1 MRQGKFYFTVEFGCK
16 VDFMRYVKCPGIDKP
31 WSVITLGCWQIA
43 PNEGWGDICPPPT
56 ADAVVNTALE
66 QGITAFD
73 TAEGYGDGES
83 ERRLGKA
90 LGAKSDDVI
99 IISKIWPDAELTL
112 ESYKEKLD
120 GTLRALNRDY
130 VDVYLIHW
138 PGSYFNSEKKSA
150 RLCEIMFSLKA
161 SGKARLVGLSNFD
174 GEDLDLL
181 GKGLSTFAI
190 NQVPYSL
197 LDRRYEGKAL
207 SLCIKSGIKYMAYS
221 PTALGL
227 LARAIQTTDLKYPAR
242 RNHPFFQEP
251 LFSLGKKVFQKVKE
265 VAEEVNAKPIHV
277 ALAWVLSRENLL
289 TAIVGSRNPAQL
301 PEIAQGGDLQ
311 LSQHHLD
318 ILTKASNAFKI
329 PI

>member
-1 MRQGKFYFTVEFGCK
+1 
-16 VDFMRYVKCPGIDKP
+16 MRYVKCKGIDKP

-43 PNEGWGDICPPPT
+43 PNEGWGDICPPQA
-56 ADAVVNTALE
+56 ADAVVKAALD

-90 LGAKSDDVI
+90 LGSKKDEVI

-130 VDVYLIHW
+130 VDLYLIHW
-138 PGSYFNSEKKSA
+138 PGSYFDTEKKSA
-150 RLCEIMFSLKA
+150 RLCEIMSSLKA

-174 GEDLDLL
+174 SEDLALL
-181 GKGLSTFAI
+181 GKGISSFAV

-197 LDRRYEGKAL
+197 LDRRYEGKTL

-227 LARAIQTTDLKYPAR
+227 LAREMQTADLKYPAR
-242 RNHPFFQEP
+242 RNHPLFQEP
-251 LFSLGKKVFQKVKE
+251 LFSLGMKVFQKVKA
-265 VAEEVNAKPIHV
+265 VADEINAKPIQV

-301 PEIAQGGDLQ
+301 PEVAQGGDLL

-318 ILTKASNAFKI
+318 ILTKAGNTLKM

>member
-1 MRQGKFYFTVEFGCK
+1 
-16 VDFMRYVKCPGIDKP
+16 MRYVKCNGIDKP

-43 PNEGWGDICPPPT
+43 PNEGWGDICSPQM
-56 ADAVVNTALE
+56 ADAVVKAALD

-90 LGAKSDDVI
+90 LGSKSDDVI

-112 ESYKEKLD
+112 ASYQEKLE

-138 PGSYFNSEKKSA
+138 PGSYFSSEKKSA
-150 RLCEIMFSLKA
+150 HLCKIMTSLKA

-174 GEDLDLL
+174 WEDLALL
-181 GKGLSTFAI
+181 GKELSSFAI

-197 LDRRYEGKAL
+197 LDRRYEGKTL

-227 LARAIQTTDLKYPAR
+227 LAREMRTEDLKYPAR
-242 RNHPFFQEP
+242 SNHPHFQEP
-251 LFSLGKKVFQKVKE
+251 LFSLSKKVFQKVRE
-265 VAEEVNAKPIHV
+265 VAEEINAKPIQV

-289 TAIVGSRNPAQL
+289 TAIVGSRNPSQL
-301 PEIAQGGDLQ
+301 PEVAQGGDLQ
-311 LSQHHLD
+311 LSQYHLEV
-318 ILTKASNAFKI
+318 LTKAGNTFKM